1 MSGPVARR
9 GPGRPPGAD
18 GAETRL
24 KILHSARQVFSTIGF
39 DRASLKQI
47 AEDAGFTRNAIANYY
62 PSKVALYRAA
72 LTSVHEVVDGQILD
86 PARGQAG
93 PIHRRVLAV
102 FDLALATI
110 RIDQTFV
117 RFFVT
122 STADA
127 IHHPGLR
134 EQAMKPIAM
143 VRAHFAEVLAIG
155 RSDAEIDTAIDI
167 EAMTQL
173 LVDLLWG
180 LAVDAG
186 FYSNEDQTRRTVEA
200 LERVVAAALI

>member
-1 MSGPVARR
+1 VNNPVARR

-18 GAETRL
+18 GGETRL

-62 PSKVALYRAA
+62 PSKIELYRAA
-72 LTSVHEVVDGQILD
+72 LSSVHDVVITQILD
-86 PARGQAG
+86 PARQQTG
-93 PIHRRVLAV
+93 PIDRRVLAV
-102 FDLALATI
+102 FEHAVATI

-127 IHHPGLR
+127 IHHPDLQ
-134 EQAMKPIAM
+134 EQAMRPIVL
-143 VRAHFAEVLAIG
+143 VRKHFGEVLAG
-155 RSDAEIDTAIDI
+155 ADTDT
-167 EAMTQL
+167 EATNQV

-186 FYSNEDQTRRTVEA
+186 FYSDEHRTRRTLEA
-200 LERVVAAALI
+200 LGRVVSAALT

>member
-1 MSGPVARR
+1 MTGPVARR
-9 GPGRPPGAD
+9 GPGRPYGAD

-39 DRASLKQI
+39 DRASLRQI

-62 PSKVALYRAA
+62 PSKIELYRAA
-72 LTSVHEVVDGQILD
+72 LASVHDVVMTEILG
-86 PARGQAG
+86 PAMLQTGS
-93 PIHRRVLAV
+93 IDRRIVAV
-102 FDLALATI
+102 FDCAVATI

-127 IHHPGLR
+127 IHHPDLR
-134 EQAMKPIAM
+134 EQAMRPLVL
-143 VRAHFAEVLAIG
+143 VREHFAAALDAARRDGEV
-155 RSDAEIDTAIDI
+155 DAGTDT
-167 EAMTQL
+167 EATTQI

-186 FYSNEDQTRRTVEA
+186 FYSDEHRTRRTLEA
-200 LERVVAAALI
+200 LERIVAALT